1 MCQTTRLGCPMLK
14 IKYSPR
20 TQVRT
25 LGSTGR
31 ERTASQRFGDEVSR
45 MLVVLVAE
53 KNPSE
58 ILKLV
63 C

>member
-1 MCQTTRLGCPMLK
+1 MLK
-14 IKYSPR
+14 IKHSPR
-20 TQVRT
+20 TQVRA

-31 ERTASQRFGDEVSR
+31 ERIASQRFGDEVSR